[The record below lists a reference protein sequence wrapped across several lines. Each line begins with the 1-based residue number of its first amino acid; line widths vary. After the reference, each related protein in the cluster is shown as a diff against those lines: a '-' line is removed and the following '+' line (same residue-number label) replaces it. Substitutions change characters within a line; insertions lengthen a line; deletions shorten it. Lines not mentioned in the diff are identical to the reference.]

1 VSERL
6 PRLTALEIIRILE
19 RRGFSLSRSS
29 GSHQIFKNSAGR
41 RVTVPVHAG
50 KTLHPKVLQS
60 ILRDMDM
67 TEIELKSELKRRG
80 K

>member
-1 VSERL
+1 MSERL
-6 PRLTALEIIRILE
+6 PCLTAKEIIRILE

-29 GSHQIFKNSAGR
+29 GSHHVFRNAAGR
-41 RVTVPVHAG
+41 RVTVSAHAS

-67 TEIELKSELKRRG
+67 TVDELKRELGR
-80 K
+80 